1 MHYAAYEFPRRPI
14 PRCEYP
20 GEWLWATPRCGLTP
34 FHVGP
39 KGALRVTRRPDTPNV
54 PDKDGDGVKDDK
66 DNCPGVKNANQND
79 LDNDGR
85 GNACDEDIDGD
96 GVNNDPDP
104 APYNPE
110 VPALPA
116 M

>member
-1 MHYAAYEFPRRPI
+1 L
-14 PRCEYP
+14 P
-20 GEWLWATPRCGLTP
+20 GRQ
-34 FHVGP
+34 
-39 KGALRVTRRPDTPNV
+39 
-54 PDKDGDGVKDDK
+54 
-66 DNCPGVKNANQND
+66 NANQND

-110 VPALPA
+110 VPAPPA